1 MVALIRGAALAAAL
15 AAGSAAAELLD
26 RGVVVVNDDIITE
39 SELNQRLRIIAKQI
53 EQTGAALPPHSQLRD
68 QVLEYMVVSRLQEQI
83 AKRRGITVPVATVRQ
98 EMEQLAQRNKM
109 TLQQFEREVERSGIR
124 YQDFVRYFY
133 EQMLT
138 QRLQQVESRRLVR
151 VTEEEVD
158 NFLRLQSELLH
169 TGVRYRLGHILIAL
183 SSRAGAADVAQAR
196 QKAFALR
203 GRVEAGERFS
213 SLAVAESD
221 GRNALQGGDLGWRSA
236 AELPEIAADAIAGME
251 AGEVTEPLRS
261 SSGFH
266 LFQLSAKEDG
276 EQVMVGQTRAQHILM
291 RTHAMV
297 DAAEAQ
303 ARLRS
308 LKRRIE
314 RGEPF
319 EELARAHS
327 DDTASAV
334 DGGDL
339 GWRSPGE
346 LDPYFE
352 ERMERLPVQG
362 ISAPFE
368 TRFGWHIVQ
377 VLERRKVDETEQT
390 RRQRALNHLAQSRV
404 NEAIEIW
411 LRQLLED
418 AYVHYLIDFQDA

>member
-1 MVALIRGAALAAAL
+1 MVALIRGAALAAML
-15 AAGSAAAELLD
+15 AAGAATAELLD

-39 SELNQRLRIIAKQI
+39 AELEQRLRIIAKQI
-53 EQTGAALPPHSQLRD
+53 EQAGTAVPPRRQLQA

-83 AKRRGITVPVATVRQ
+83 ARRRGVTVPVDMVRQ
-98 EMEQLAQRNKM
+98 EMLQLAQRNKM
-109 TLQQFEREVERSGIR
+109 TPQQFEREVERSGIR
-124 YQDFVRYFY
+124 YQAFVRYFY

-158 NFLRLQSELLH
+158 NFLRLQGELLR
-169 TGVRYRLGHILIAL
+169 TGVRYRIGHILIAL
-183 SSRAGAADVAQAR
+183 PSRAGAADVTQAR
-196 QKAFALR
+196 QKAVALR
-203 GRVEAGERFS
+203 SRIEAGERFA

-221 GRNALQGGDLGWRSA
+221 GRNALKGGDLGWRSA
-236 AELPEIAADAIAGME
+236 AELPEIAAEAITGME
-251 AGEVTEPLRS
+251 AGEVTAPLRS
-261 SSGFH
+261 PSGFH
-266 LFQLSAKEDG
+266 LFQLAAKEDG
-276 EQVMVGQTRAQHILM
+276 EQIMVRQTRPRHILI
-291 RTHAMV
+291 RTHAMM
-297 DAAEAQ
+297 DATEAQ
-303 ARLRS
+303 ARLRT
-308 LKRRIE
+308 LKRRAE
-314 RGEPF
+314 AGEPF

-352 ERMERLPVQG
+352 ERMERLPAQG
-362 ISAPFE
+362 VSEPFE

-377 VLERRKVDETEQT
+377 VLERREVDETEQT

-418 AYVHYLIDFQDA
+418 AYVHYLVDFQDA

>member
-1 MVALIRGAALAAAL
+1 MVALIRGAALAAML
-15 AAGSAAAELLD
+15 AAGAAAAELLD

-39 SELNQRLRIIAKQI
+39 AELEQRLRIIAKQI
-53 EQTGAALPPHSQLRD
+53 EQAGTAVPPRRQLQA

-83 AKRRGITVPVATVRQ
+83 ARRRGVTVPVDMVRQ
-98 EMEQLAQRNKM
+98 EMLQLAQRNKM
-109 TLQQFEREVERSGIR
+109 TPQQFEREVERSGIR
-124 YQDFVRYFY
+124 YQAFVRYFY

-158 NFLRLQSELLH
+158 NFLRLQGELLR
-169 TGVRYRLGHILIAL
+169 TGVRYRIGHILVAL
-183 SSRAGAADVAQAR
+183 PSRAGAADVTQAR
-196 QKAFALR
+196 QKAVALR
-203 GRVEAGERFS
+203 GRIEAGERFA

-221 GRNALQGGDLGWRSA
+221 GRNALKGGDLGWRSA
-236 AELPEIAADAIAGME
+236 AELPEIAAEAITGMK
-251 AGEVTEPLRS
+251 AGEVTAPLRS
-261 SSGFH
+261 PSGFH
-266 LFQLSAKEDG
+266 LFQLAAKEDG
-276 EQVMVGQTRAQHILM
+276 EQIMVRQTRPRHILI
-291 RTHAMV
+291 RTHAMM
-297 DAAEAQ
+297 DATEAQ
-303 ARLRS
+303 ARLRT
-308 LKRRIE
+308 LKRRAE
-314 RGEPF
+314 AGEPF

-352 ERMERLPVQG
+352 ERMERLPAQG
-362 ISAPFE
+362 ISEPFE

-377 VLERRKVDETEQT
+377 VLERREVDETEQT

>member
-1 MVALIRGAALAAAL
+1 MVALIRGAALAAML
-15 AAGSAAAELLD
+15 AAGAATAELLD

-39 SELNQRLRIIAKQI
+39 AELEQRLRIIAKQI
-53 EQTGAALPPHSQLRD
+53 EQAGTAVPPRRQLQA

-83 AKRRGITVPVATVRQ
+83 ARRRGVTVPVDMVRQ
-98 EMEQLAQRNKM
+98 EMLQLAQRNKM
-109 TLQQFEREVERSGIR
+109 TPQQFEREVERSGIR
-124 YQDFVRYFY
+124 YQAFVRYFY

-158 NFLRLQSELLH
+158 NFLRLQGELLR
-169 TGVRYRLGHILIAL
+169 TGVRYRIGHILIAL
-183 SSRAGAADVAQAR
+183 PSRAGAADVTQAR
-196 QKAFALR
+196 QKAVALR
-203 GRVEAGERFS
+203 SRIEAGERFA

-221 GRNALQGGDLGWRSA
+221 GRNALKGGDLGWRSA
-236 AELPEIAADAIAGME
+236 AELPEIAAEAITGME
-251 AGEVTEPLRS
+251 AGEVTAPLRS
-261 SSGFH
+261 PSGFH
-266 LFQLSAKEDG
+266 LFQLAAKEDG
-276 EQVMVGQTRAQHILM
+276 EQIMVRQTRPRHILI
-291 RTHAMV
+291 RTHAMM
-297 DAAEAQ
+297 DATEAQ
-303 ARLRS
+303 ARLRT
-308 LKRRIE
+308 LKRRAE
-314 RGEPF
+314 AGEPF

-352 ERMERLPVQG
+352 ERMERLPAQG
-362 ISAPFE
+362 ISEPFE

-377 VLERRKVDETEQT
+377 VLERREVDETEQT

-418 AYVHYLIDFQDA
+418 SYVHYLVDFQDA